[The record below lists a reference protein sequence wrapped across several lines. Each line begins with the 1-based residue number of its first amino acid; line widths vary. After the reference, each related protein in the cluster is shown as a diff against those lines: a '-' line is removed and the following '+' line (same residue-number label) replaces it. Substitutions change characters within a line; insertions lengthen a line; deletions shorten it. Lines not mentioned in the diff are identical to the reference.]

1 MKKLWLILITITLV
15 LALCGTIFACGDN
28 TDPNNGGGGEPPEA
42 SDTLPQFDGEKTDL
56 GKEDIKDEIKDMILD
71 GLEVPGI
78 VEPSDGEALT
88 QEEALE
94 QLEQLFAATENV
106 QAFRATNVTDEK
118 YNAYKKSCEDAGM
131 TYAGEYNVEGTIYT
145 AYTGKSSMTFIIR
158 KGTEMIAATVVMKPD
173 EQVVYEMPA
182 DEVWARFGL
191 SGMKQPANSRIIGV
205 EEDKNGAYL
214 SVEFEFDSASKP
226 SFDSIVAFCKGKG
239 FTLAEDSRHESDDG
253 YERDIW
259 RCSTIIDE
267 EVFECDVDYIAAT
280 DMTASRSWWTLY
292 IRVANTAAE
301 NETSFAD
308 GYESATYFVK
318 YERTY
323 NDLYE
328 DKDGNKQEGEVVYT
342 GVEVVTMG
350 QAGAAYG
357 DVFSSDEL
365 SYDSIASAQAQW
377 KLDYE
382 THLWLFDKS
391 TRDNYTVDM
400 MRKRLGERRELDVV
414 SDYTVTRLD
423 SAQANY
429 MGSRN
434 RVKTGETK
442 TIAGFE
448 CEKYTADVH
457 VNGDGEE
464 DIVWTAEF
472 WIDKATGLVLEYSGR
487 DRWDDPS
494 STLRC
499 SLVSV
504 EEGDHV
510 GELLAL
516 PLVGQLLAQMPVDE
530 MKDAFGLDE
539 MPFDGIDG
547 AEGWYVDVEQV
558 EDGVY
563 ADRFYVYG
571 VDDDELAAFGEKL
584 VADGWS
590 EGYNGE
596 WVYDGGGVNGAKY
609 DQYRVFVSEQGA
621 GTIEDR
627 YDGREVT
634 ISVTQKSLPVFIYA
648 AQPLVVRM
656 DVEDIFDE
664 NVTHKYTVRVDEEYI
679 VVTRDKM
686 VNIYRRAEGG
696 LLVET
701 DADGMP
707 NPDAVAIA
715 PAEFF
720 SFNSEV
726 LEWMAPSYYG
736 SFDDVNEEGGPL
748 WSNEGSDVVAGRD
761 VVKLRNGYVT
771 LWYDEELD
779 LVLKR
784 EYSEGGQGAEVT
796 YYGEPGQAFPDDRPQ
811 LETNAFVWGMDTAIA
826 NRAIALEAPEGYA
839 EANFDD
845 ITYLT
850 DQNVSTE
857 AIEAYRAAIKEYADA
872 VSVSESEGAWNAV
885 YATDKYVVR
894 IGAAYYDVE
903 DMEEYGIVW
912 SVTIFEYALKT
923 TAEDFFGIEW
933 GVQTAS
939 VAQKLGEGKYGY
951 TQSVSSEWGEEEKPS
966 DDMPTIDFD
975 EDGGKVL
982 ANGALYVFGGQSA
995 KVYRGLESFAGLR
1008 FVYSVGEY
1016 AGTAESVVDNSL
1028 PAALSIV
1035 FDTSKLTNAGTEDVN
1050 GTTCDKYTGTAKFR
1064 GVESEY
1070 AICVNN
1076 GVTYRYEGLV
1086 IGGDFG
1092 YVETMTCELKF
1103 EDVEVTLAA
1112 PENEEDLIVMDGE
1125 KTTAEWDNR
1134 LWLNGAT
1141 LKGFKSYNID
1151 YVTDTAMRISFTF
1164 DGETRPSWSYNGKTG
1179 EIDDADDVFALEGMT
1194 QSFWASEILSEP
1206 EIVVGEDG
1214 SEVIVDD
1221 KKVIGWE
1228 VFMHFELTE
1237 KNA

>member
-1 MKKLWLILITITLV
+1 MKKFWMILITITLV
-15 LALCGTIFACGDN
+15 LALCGTVFACGDN

-56 GKEDIKDEIKDMILD
+56 GKEDVKDEIKDMILEGIDVPSITEPGD
-71 GLEVPGI
+71 GG
-78 VEPSDGEALT
+78 ALT

-94 QLEQLFAATENV
+94 QLEQLFAETESV

-158 KGTEMIAATVVMKPD
+158 KGTEMIAATVAMKPD

-182 DEVWARFGL
+182 DEEWARFGL

-205 EEDKNGAYL
+205 EENKNGAYL
-214 SVEFEFDSASKP
+214 SVGFELDSASK
-226 SFDSIVAFCKGKG
+226 SAFDSVVAFCKSKD
-239 FTLAEDSRHESDDG
+239 FTLAEDSHHESDDG

-259 RCSTIIDE
+259 QGSTIIDE
-267 EVFECDVDYIAAT
+267 EVFECYVDYVAAT
-280 DMTASRSWWTLY
+280 DMTASRSWWTLD
-292 IRVANTAAE
+292 IQVVNRTAE
-301 NETSFAD
+301 NETSIAD

-318 YERTY
+318 YERTS
-323 NDLYE
+323 NLYE
-328 DKDGNKQEGEVVYT
+328 DKDEDKQEGTATHV
-342 GVEVVTMG
+342 GVEVATFG
-350 QAGAAYG
+350 AAGAAYG
-357 DVFSSDEL
+357 DIVRSSDEL
-365 SYDSIASAQAQW
+365 SYDLITSAQW

-382 THLWLFDKS
+382 TYLWLFDKS

-400 MRKRLGERRELDVV
+400 MRKRLGERYELDVV
-414 SDYTVTRLD
+414 SYYTVTSLD
-423 SAQANY
+423 SAQADY
-429 MGSRN
+429 MRSRN

-442 TIAGFE
+442 MIAGFE

-457 VNGDGEE
+457 VNGDDEE

-510 GELLAL
+510 DELLAL

-530 MKDAFGLDE
+530 MKKAFGLDE
-539 MPFDGIDG
+539 IPFDGIVG

-563 ADRFYVYG
+563 ANRFYVYG

-584 VADGWS
+584 AADGWR
-590 EGYNGE
+590 EDGYGE
-596 WVYDGGGVNGAKY
+596 WVYDDGGVNGAKY
-609 DQYRVFVSEQGA
+609 NQYRVFVSEQGG

-656 DVEDIFDE
+656 DVDDE
-664 NVTHKYTVRVDEEYI
+664 NITHKYTVRVDEEYI
-679 VVTRDKM
+679 VVTRDEM

-707 NPDAVAIA
+707 YPDAEAIT

-720 SFNSEV
+720 FFNSEV
-726 LEWMAPSYYG
+726 LKWMAPSYYG

-748 WSNEGSDVVAGRD
+748 WSNEGSDVVAGRE
-761 VVKLRNGYVT
+761 VVRLSNGYVM

-784 EYSEGGQGAEVT
+784 EYSEGEGAEVT
-796 YYGEPGQAFPDDRPQ
+796 YYGEPMQAFPDDRPQ
-811 LETNAFVWGMDTAIA
+811 LETDAFVWGMDTAIA
-826 NRAIALEAPEGYA
+826 NGAISWEAPEGYA

-845 ITYLT
+845 ISYLY
-850 DQNVSTE
+850 DGSASAE
-857 AIEAYRAAIKEYADA
+857 AVAAYRAAIEEYADA
-872 VSVSESEGAWNAV
+872 VSVFESEDAWHAV
-885 YATDKYVVR
+885 YATGKYVVR
-894 IGAAYYDVE
+894 IDAAYYDVE

-923 TAEDFFGIEW
+923 SAEEFFGIEW

-951 TQSVSSEWGEEEKPS
+951 TQSVSGEWGEEEKPS

-975 EDGGKVL
+975 KDGNMVS

-995 KVYRGLESFAGLR
+995 KVYSGLADFAGLQ

-1028 PAALSIV
+1028 PVALSIV

-1050 GTTCDKYTGTAKFR
+1050 GTTCEKYTGTAKFR
-1064 GVESEY
+1064 GVEREY

-1092 YVETMTCELKF
+1092 SAETVICELKF
-1103 EDVEVTLAA
+1103 ESAEVTLTA
-1112 PENEEDLIVMDGE
+1112 PENEEDLIVIAGE
-1125 KTTAEWDNR
+1125 KAAAEWDNR

-1141 LKGFKSYNID
+1141 LKGFKSYNVD

-1164 DGETRPSWSYNGKTG
+1164 DGETRQSWSYDGQTG
-1179 EIDDADDVFALEGMT
+1179 EIEGVEDEIVLDGMT
-1194 QSFWASEILSEP
+1194 QSFWAQEILREP

-1214 SEVIVDD
+1214 SAVIEGE

-1228 VFMHFELTE
+1228 VFMQFELTE

>member
-28 TDPNNGGGGEPPEA
+28 TDPNNGGGGESPEA

-56 GKEDIKDEIKDMILD
+56 GKDDVKDEIKDMILEGIDVPSITEPGD
-71 GLEVPGI
+71 GG
-78 VEPSDGEALT
+78 ALT

-145 AYTGKSSMTFIIR
+145 AYMGKSSMTFIIR
-158 KGTEMIAATVVMKPD
+158 KGMEMIAATVVMKPD

-191 SGMKQPANSRIIGV
+191 SGMKQPSGSRIIGV

-214 SVEFEFDSASKP
+214 SLEFEFDSASKP
-226 SFDSIVAFCKGKG
+226 SFDSVVAFCKGKG

-253 YERDIW
+253 HERDIW
-259 RCSTIIDE
+259 QGSTIIDE
-267 EVFECDVDYIAAT
+267 EVFECYVDYIAAT

-323 NDLYE
+323 NLYE
-328 DKDGNKQEGEVVYT
+328 DKGEDKQESTVTYV
-342 GVEVVTMG
+342 GVEVATFG
-350 QAGAAYG
+350 AAGAAYG
-357 DVFSSDEL
+357 DVFSSDEV
-365 SYDSIASAQAQW
+365 SYDSIKSAQW

-382 THLWLFDKS
+382 TYLWLFDKS
-391 TRDNYTVDM
+391 TRDNYTVDR

-423 SAQANY
+423 SAQVNY

-434 RVKTGETK
+434 RIKTGETK

-516 PLVGQLLAQMPVDE
+516 PLVGQLQAQMPVDE
-530 MKDAFGLDE
+530 MKEAFGLDE
-539 MPFDGIDG
+539 LPFDGIDG
-547 AEGWYVDVEQV
+547 AEGWYVDVEQA

-563 ADRFYVYG
+563 ANRFYVYG

-584 VADGWS
+584 VADGWR
-590 EGYNGE
+590 EDGYGE
-596 WVYDGGGVNGAKY
+596 WVYDDGGVNGAKY
-609 DQYRVFVSEQGA
+609 DQYRVFVSEQGT

-627 YDGREVT
+627 HDGREVT

-664 NVTHKYTVRVDEEYI
+664 NVTHIYTVQADEEF
-679 VVTRDKM
+679 VVVIRDEQPT
-686 VNIYRRAEGG
+686 VYRRTDGG
-696 LLVET
+696 MLVET
-701 DADGMP
+701 MPDGTP
-707 NPDAVAIA
+707 YPEAEAIT

-720 SFNSEV
+720 AFNSEV
-726 LEWMAPSYYG
+726 LEWMTPSYYG
-736 SFDDVNEEGGPL
+736 SFDDVAEDGGPL
-748 WSNEGSDVVAGRD
+748 WTGEGSDVVAGRD
-761 VVKLRNGYVT
+761 VVKLSNGYVT

-784 EYSEGGQGAEVT
+784 EYSEGVQGAEVT
-796 YYGEPGQAFPDDRPQ
+796 YYGEPAQAFPDDRPQ
-811 LETNAFVWGMDTAIA
+811 LETDAFVWGMDTAIA
-826 NRAIALEAPEGYA
+826 NGAISWEAPEGYA

-857 AIEAYRAAIKEYADA
+857 AIEAYRAAIEEYADA
-872 VSVSESEGAWNAV
+872 VSVSESENSWHGV
-885 YATDKYVVR
+885 YATGKYVVR
-894 IGAAYYDVE
+894 IDAAYYDVE
-903 DMEEYGIVW
+903 DMEEYGDVW
-912 SVTIFEYALKT
+912 GVTIFEYALKT
-923 TAEDFFGIEW
+923 SAEEFFGLEW
-933 GVQTAS
+933 DAQTAS

-951 TQSVSSEWGEEEKPS
+951 TQSVSGEWGEEEKPS

-975 EDGGKVL
+975 KDGNKVS
-982 ANGALYVFGGQSA
+982 ANGALYVFGGQGA
-995 KVYRGLESFAGLR
+995 KVYSGLADFAGLQ
-1008 FVYSVGEY
+1008 FVYSFGEY
-1016 AGTAESVVDNSL
+1016 AGTAESVVDDSL

-1050 GTTCDKYTGTAKFR
+1050 GVACDKYTGTVKFR

-1092 YVETMTCELKF
+1092 SAETVVYELKF
-1103 EDVEVTLAA
+1103 EDVEVTLTA
-1112 PENEEDLIVMDGE
+1112 PQNEEDLIVMDGE
-1125 KTTAEWDNR
+1125 KAAAEWDNR

-1141 LKGFKSYNID
+1141 LEGFKSYNID
-1151 YVTDTAMRISFTF
+1151 YVTDTAMHISFTF
-1164 DGETRPSWSYNGKTG
+1164 DGETRPSWSHNDQTG
-1179 EIDDADDVFALEGMT
+1179 EIDGFEDEIALDGMT
-1194 QSFWASEILSEP
+1194 QSFWAKEIWSEP

-1214 SEVIVDD
+1214 SEVIEGE

-1228 VFMHFELTE
+1228 VFMQFELTE

>member
-1 MKKLWLILITITLV
+1 MKKFWLILITITLV
-15 LALCGTIFACGDN
+15 LALCGTVFACGDN

-56 GKEDIKDEIKDMILD
+56 GKEDVKDEIKDMILEGIDVPSIIEPGD
-71 GLEVPGI
+71 GG
-78 VEPSDGEALT
+78 ALT

-94 QLEQLFAATENV
+94 QLEQLFAATESV
-106 QAFRATNVTDEK
+106 QAFRAADVTDEK

-145 AYTGKSSMTFIIR
+145 AYTGKNSMTFIIR

-226 SFDSIVAFCKGKG
+226 SFDSVVAFCKSKG
-239 FTLAEDSRHESDDG
+239 FTLAEDPRHESDDG
-253 YERDIW
+253 HERDIW
-259 RCSTIIDE
+259 QGSTIIDE
-267 EVFECDVDYIAAT
+267 EVFECYVDYVAAT

-292 IRVANTAAE
+292 IQVYNATAE

-328 DKDGNKQEGEVVYT
+328 DKDEDKQEGTVTYV
-342 GVEVVTMG
+342 GVEVATFG
-350 QAGAAYG
+350 AAGAAYG
-357 DVFSSDEL
+357 DIFSSDEV
-365 SYDSIASAQAQW
+365 SYDSIAPAQW

-382 THLWLFDKS
+382 TYLWLFDKS

-414 SDYTVTRLD
+414 RDYTVTRLD
-423 SAQANY
+423 YAQANY

-434 RVKTGETK
+434 RIKTGETK

-487 DRWDDPS
+487 DSWDDPS

-516 PLVGQLLAQMPVDE
+516 PLVGQLQAQMPVDE
-530 MKDAFGLDE
+530 MKEAFGLDE
-539 MPFDGIDG
+539 MPFDGIVG

-563 ADRFYVYG
+563 ADRLYVYG

-584 VADGWS
+584 VADGWR
-590 EGYNGE
+590 EDGYDE
-596 WVYDGGGVNGAKY
+596 WVYDDGGVNGAKY
-609 DQYRVFVSEQGA
+609 DQYRVFVSGQGT

-656 DVEDIFDE
+656 EVEDIFDE
-664 NVTHKYTVRVDEEYI
+664 NITHKYTVRADEEYI
-679 VVTRDKM
+679 VVTRDEM
-686 VNIYRRAEGG
+686 VNIYRRADGG
-696 LLVET
+696 MLVET
-701 DADGMP
+701 DADGLP
-707 NPDAVAIA
+707 YPDAVAIA
-715 PAEFF
+715 PAEFC
-720 SFNSEV
+720 SFYDEV
-726 LEWMAPSYYG
+726 LEWMTPSHYG
-736 SFDDVNEEGGPL
+736 SFDGVNEEGGPL
-748 WSNEGSDVVAGRD
+748 WTGEGSDVVAGRN
-761 VVKLRNGYVT
+761 VVKLSNGYVT

-779 LVLKR
+779 LVFKR

-811 LETNAFVWGMDTAIA
+811 LETDAFVWGMDTAIA
-826 NRAIALEAPEGYA
+826 NGAISWEAPEGYA

-850 DQNVSTE
+850 DQNVSAE
-857 AIEAYRAAIKEYADA
+857 AIEAYRAAIEEYADA
-872 VSVSESEGAWNAV
+872 VSVFESEGAWNAV
-885 YATDKYVVR
+885 YATGKYVVR

-923 TAEDFFGIEW
+923 SAEDFFGIEW
-933 GVQTAS
+933 GAQTAS

-951 TQSVSSEWGEEEKPS
+951 TQSVSGEWGEEEKPS

-975 EDGGKVL
+975 KDGNMVSV
-982 ANGALYVFGGQSA
+982 NGELYVFGGQSA
-995 KVYRGLESFAGLR
+995 KVYSGLADFAGLQ

-1035 FDTSKLTNAGTEDVN
+1035 FDTSKLTNAGTEVVN
-1050 GTTCDKYTGTAKFR
+1050 GVACDKYTGTAKFR

-1092 YVETMTCELKF
+1092 SAETVICELKF
-1103 EDVEVTLAA
+1103 ESAEVTLTP
-1112 PENEEDLIVMDGE
+1112 PENEEDLIVIAGE
-1125 KTTAEWDNR
+1125 KTAAEWDNR
-1134 LWLNGAT
+1134 LWLGGAT
-1141 LKGFKSYNID
+1141 LEGFKSYNID

-1164 DGETRPSWSYNGKTG
+1164 DGETRPSWSYNGQTG
-1179 EIDDADDVFALEGMT
+1179 EIELDGMT
-1194 QSFWASEILSEP
+1194 QSFWAQEIWSEP

-1214 SEVIVDD
+1214 SEVIEGE

-1228 VFMHFELTE
+1228 VFMQFELTE

>member
-1 MKKLWLILITITLV
+1 MKKFWMILIKITLV
-15 LALCGTIFACGDN
+15 LALCGTFFACGDN

-56 GKEDIKDEIKDMILD
+56 GKEDVKDEIKDMILEGIDVPSITEPGD
-71 GLEVPGI
+71 GG
-78 VEPSDGEALT
+78 ALT

-94 QLEQLFAATENV
+94 QLEQLFAETESV

-145 AYTGKSSMTFIIR
+145 AYMGKSSMTFIIR
-158 KGTEMIAATVVMKPD
+158 KGTEMIAATVAMKPD
-173 EQVVYEMPA
+173 EQVMYEMPA

-205 EEDKNGAYL
+205 EENKNGAYL
-214 SVEFEFDSASKP
+214 SVGFELDSASK
-226 SFDSIVAFCKGKG
+226 SAFDSVVAFCKSKD
-239 FTLAEDSRHESDDG
+239 FTLAEDSHHESDDG

-259 RCSTIIDE
+259 QGSTIIDE
-267 EVFECDVDYIAAT
+267 EVFECYVDYVAAT
-280 DMTASRSWWTLY
+280 DMTASRSWWTLD
-292 IRVANTAAE
+292 IQVVNRTAE
-301 NETSFAD
+301 NETSIAD

-318 YERTY
+318 YERTF
-323 NDLYE
+323 NLYE
-328 DKDGNKQEGEVVYT
+328 DKDEDKQEGTATHV
-342 GVEVVTMG
+342 GVEVATFG
-350 QAGAAYG
+350 AAGAAYG
-357 DVFSSDEL
+357 DIVRSSDEL
-365 SYDSIASAQAQW
+365 SYDLITSAQW

-382 THLWLFDKS
+382 TYLRLFDKS

-400 MRKRLGERRELDVV
+400 MRKRLGERYELDVV
-414 SDYTVTRLD
+414 SYYTVTSLD
-423 SAQANY
+423 SAQADY
-429 MGSRN
+429 MRSRN

-457 VNGDGEE
+457 VNGDDEE

-499 SLVSV
+499 SLISV

-510 GELLAL
+510 DELLAL

-530 MKDAFGLDE
+530 MKKAFGLDE
-539 MPFDGIDG
+539 IPFDGIVG

-563 ADRFYVYG
+563 ANRFYVYG

-584 VADGWS
+584 AADGWR
-590 EGYNGE
+590 EDGYGE
-596 WVYDGGGVNGAKY
+596 WVYDDGGVNGAKY
-609 DQYRVFVSEQGA
+609 NKYRVFVSEQGG

-656 DVEDIFDE
+656 DVDDE
-664 NVTHKYTVRVDEEYI
+664 NITHKYTVRVDEEYI
-679 VVTRDKM
+679 VVTRDEM

-707 NPDAVAIA
+707 YPDAEAIT

-726 LEWMAPSYYG
+726 FEWMAPSYYG

-748 WSNEGSDVVAGRD
+748 WSNEGSDVVAGRE
-761 VVKLRNGYVT
+761 VVRLSNGYVM

-784 EYSEGGQGAEVT
+784 EYSEGGSVEVT
-796 YYGEPGQAFPDDRPQ
+796 YYGEPMQAFPDDRPQ
-811 LETNAFVWGMDTAIA
+811 LETDAFVWGMDTAIA
-826 NRAIALEAPEGYA
+826 NGAISWEAPEGYA

-845 ITYLT
+845 ISYLYEG
-850 DQNVSTE
+850 SASAE
-857 AIEAYRAAIKEYADA
+857 AVVAYRAAIEEYADA
-872 VSVSESEGAWNAV
+872 VSVFETEDVWHAV
-885 YATDKYVVR
+885 YATGKYVVR
-894 IGAAYYDVE
+894 IDAAYYAAEDKEGYGDVW
-903 DMEEYGIVW
+903 G
-912 SVTIFEYALKT
+912 VTIFEYALKT
-923 TAEDFFGIEW
+923 SAEDFFGIEW
-933 GVQTAS
+933 GAQTAS

-975 EDGGKVL
+975 KDGNMVS

-995 KVYRGLESFAGLR
+995 KVYSGLADFAGLQ

-1035 FDTSKLTNAGTEDVN
+1035 FDTSKLKNAGTEDVN
-1050 GTTCDKYTGTAKFR
+1050 GTTCEKYTGTAKFR
-1064 GVESEY
+1064 GVEREY

-1092 YVETMTCELKF
+1092 SAEMVICELKF
-1103 EDVEVTLAA
+1103 ESAEITLTA
-1112 PENEEDLIVMDGE
+1112 PENEEDLIVIVCE
-1125 KTTAEWDNR
+1125 KAAAEWDDR

-1164 DGETRPSWSYNGKTG
+1164 DGETRPSWSYDGQTG
-1179 EIDDADDVFALEGMT
+1179 EIEGVEDEIVLDGMT
-1194 QSFWASEILSEP
+1194 QSFWAQEIWREP

-1214 SEVIVDD
+1214 SAVIEGE

-1228 VFMHFELTE
+1228 VFMQFELTE

>member
-1 MKKLWLILITITLV
+1 MKKFWLILITITLV
-15 LALCGTIFACGDN
+15 LALCGVLFACGDN
-28 TDPNNGGGGEPPEA
+28 SDPTGEGDGEKTEI

-56 GKEDIKDEIKDMILD
+56 GKDDVKEQIRDMILD

-78 VEPSDGEALT
+78 VEPGDGEALT

-94 QLEQLFAATENV
+94 QLEQLFAATESV
-106 QAFRATNVTDEK
+106 QAFRAADVTDEK

-145 AYTGKSSMTFIIR
+145 AYMGKSSMTFIIR
-158 KGTEMIAATVVMKPD
+158 KGTEMIAATVAMKPD

-205 EEDKNGAYL
+205 EEGKNGAYL

-226 SFDSIVAFCKGKG
+226 SFDSVVAFCKGKG

-267 EVFECDVDYIAAT
+267 EVFECDVDYVAAT

-292 IRVANTAAE
+292 IRVANTTAE

-365 SYDSIASAQAQW
+365 SYDSIAPTQW

-382 THLWLFDKS
+382 TYLWLFDKS
-391 TRDNYTVDM
+391 TRDNYTVDR

-423 SAQANY
+423 YAQANY

-516 PLVGQLLAQMPVDE
+516 PLVGQLQTEMPVDE

-547 AEGWYVDVEQV
+547 AEGWYVDVEQP

-571 VDDDELAAFGEKL
+571 VDDDEFAAFGEKL
-584 VADGWS
+584 AADGWR
-590 EGYNGE
+590 EYGYGE
-596 WVYDGGGVNGAKY
+596 WVYDDGGVNGAKY
-609 DQYRVFVSEQGA
+609 NQYRVFVSEQGT

-648 AQPLVVRM
+648 TQPLVVRM

-664 NVTHKYTVRVDEEYI
+664 NITHKYTVQADEEFI
-679 VVTRDKM
+679 VVIRDEDPT
-686 VNIYRRAEGG
+686 IYRRAEGG

-707 NPDAVAIA
+707 NPDAVAIT
-715 PAEFF
+715 PAEFC
-720 SFNSEV
+720 SFYDEV
-726 LEWMAPSYYG
+726 LEWMTPSHYG

-748 WSNEGSDVVAGRD
+748 WTGEGSDVVAGRD

-796 YYGEPGQAFPDDRPQ
+796 YYGEPGQAFPGDRPQ
-811 LETNAFVWGMDTAIA
+811 LETDAFVWGMDTAIA
-826 NRAIALEAPEGYA
+826 NDAIAWEAPEGYA

-857 AIEAYRAAIKEYADA
+857 AIEAYRAAIEEYADA

-885 YATDKYVVR
+885 YATGKYVVR

-903 DMEEYGIVW
+903 DMEEYGDVW
-912 SVTIFEYALKT
+912 SVKIFEYALKT
-923 TAEDFFGIEW
+923 SAEDFFGIEW
-933 GVQTAS
+933 GAQTAS

-951 TQSVSSEWGEEEKPS
+951 TQSVSGEGGEEEKPS
-966 DDMPTIDFD
+966 GDMPTIDFD
-975 EDGGKVL
+975 K
-982 ANGALYVFGGQSA
+982 NGNMVSVNGELYVFGGQSA
-995 KVYRGLESFAGLR
+995 KVYSGLADFAGLQ

-1035 FDTSKLTNAGTEDVN
+1035 FDTSKLTKAGAEDVN
-1050 GTTCDKYTGTAKFR
+1050 GVACDKYTGTVKFR
-1064 GVESEY
+1064 GIEREY
-1070 AICVNN
+1070 AIWVSD

-1092 YVETMTCELKF
+1092 SAETVICELKF
-1103 EDVEVTLAA
+1103 EDADVMLTA
-1112 PENEEDLIVMDGE
+1112 PAGDEELIVTGGE
-1125 KTTAEWDNR
+1125 KTAAEWDDR

-1164 DGETRPSWSYNGKTG
+1164 DGETRPSWSYNGQTG
-1179 EIDDADDVFALEGMT
+1179 EIDGADDAFALAGMT
-1194 QSFWASEILSEP
+1194 QSFWASEIWNEP
-1206 EIVVGEDG
+1206 EIVVDEDG
-1214 SEVIVDD
+1214 SEVIVGD
-1221 KKVIGWE
+1221 KKVIGWT
-1228 VFMHFELTE
+1228 VTMLFELDGQTP
-1237 KNA
+1237 

>member
-1 MKKLWLILITITLV
+1 MKKLWLILITMTLV

-28 TDPNNGGGGEPPEA
+28 TDPNNGGGGEPPEL

-56 GKEDIKDEIKDMILD
+56 GKDDVKEQIKDMILEGIDVPSITEPGD
-71 GLEVPGI
+71 GG
-78 VEPSDGEALT
+78 ALS
-88 QEEALE
+88 QEEALA

-145 AYTGKSSMTFIIR
+145 AYMGKNSMTFIIR

-182 DEVWARFGL
+182 DEEWARFGL

-214 SVEFEFDSASKP
+214 SVEFELDSASKP
-226 SFDSIVAFCKGKG
+226 SFDSVVAFCKGKG

-253 YERDIW
+253 HERDIW
-259 RCSTIIDE
+259 QGSTIIDE
-267 EVFECDVDYIAAT
+267 EVFECYVDYVAAT

-323 NDLYE
+323 NLYE
-328 DKDGNKQEGEVVYT
+328 DKDEDKQESTVTYV
-342 GVEVVTMG
+342 GVEVATFG
-350 QAGAAYG
+350 AAGAAYG
-357 DVFSSDEL
+357 DVFSSDEV
-365 SYDSIASAQAQW
+365 SYDSIAPAQW

-382 THLWLFDKS
+382 TYLWLFDKS

-423 SAQANY
+423 YAQANY

-487 DRWDDPS
+487 DSWDDPS

-516 PLVGQLLAQMPVDE
+516 PLVGQLQAQMPVDE
-530 MKDAFGLDE
+530 MKEAFGLDE

-547 AEGWYVDVEQV
+547 AEGWYVDVEQA

-584 VADGWS
+584 VADGWRDY
-590 EGYNGE
+590 GYGE
-596 WVYDGGGVNGAKY
+596 WVYDDGGVNGAKY
-609 DQYRVFVSEQGA
+609 DQYRVFVSEQG

-627 YDGREVT
+627 DDGREVT

-648 AQPLVVRM
+648 TQPLVVRM

-664 NVTHKYTVRVDEEYI
+664 NVTHKYTVRADEEYI
-679 VVTRDKM
+679 VVTRDEM
-686 VNIYRRAEGG
+686 VDIYRRADGG

-701 DADGMP
+701 DADGLP

-715 PAEFF
+715 PAEFC
-720 SFNSEV
+720 SFYDEV
-726 LEWMAPSYYG
+726 LEWMTPSHYG
-736 SFDDVNEEGGPL
+736 SFDGVAEDGGPL
-748 WSNEGSDVVAGRD
+748 WTGEGSDVVAGRD
-761 VVKLRNGYVT
+761 VVKLSNGYVT

-784 EYSEGGQGAEVT
+784 EYSEGVQGAEVT

-811 LETNAFVWGMDTAIA
+811 LETNAFVWGMDRAIA
-826 NRAIALEAPEGYA
+826 NGAISWEAPEGYA

-845 ITYLT
+845 ISYLT

-857 AIEAYRAAIKEYADA
+857 AIEAYRAAIEEYADA
-872 VSVSESEGAWNAV
+872 VSLYESESSWHGV
-885 YATDKYVVR
+885 YAMGKYVVR
-894 IGAAYYDVE
+894 IDAAYYDVE
-903 DMEEYGIVW
+903 DKEGYGDVW

-923 TAEDFFGIEW
+923 SAEEFFGIEW
-933 GVQTAS
+933 GAQTAS

-951 TQSVSSEWGEEEKPS
+951 TQSVSGEWGEEEKPS
-966 DDMPTIDFD
+966 GDMPTIDFD
-975 EDGGKVL
+975 KDGNMVSV
-982 ANGALYVFGGQSA
+982 NGELYVFGGQSA
-995 KVYRGLESFAGLR
+995 KVYSGLADFAGLQ

-1050 GTTCDKYTGTAKFR
+1050 GVACDKYTGTVKFR

-1070 AICVNN
+1070 AIWVSD

-1092 YVETMTCELKF
+1092 SAETVVCELRF
-1103 EDVEVTLAA
+1103 ESAEVTLTP
-1112 PENEEDLIVMDGE
+1112 PENEEDLIVTGGE
-1125 KTTAEWDNR
+1125 KTAAEWDDR
-1134 LWLNGAT
+1134 LWLGGAT
-1141 LKGFKSYNID
+1141 LEGFKSYNID

-1164 DGETRPSWSYNGKTG
+1164 DGETRPSWSYDGQTG
-1179 EIDDADDVFALEGMT
+1179 EIVLDGMT
-1194 QSFWASEILSEP
+1194 QSFWAEEIWSEP

-1214 SEVIVDD
+1214 SEVIVGE

-1228 VFMHFELTE
+1228 VFMQFELTE